1 MRIFELPKMEIAIFD
16 GNVVTSAS
24 GGDTPSGNSL
34 VNGSGN
40 AAGGD
45 VISDTVSTFS
55 IGYDA
60 IDMGA

>member
-1 MRIFELPKMEIAIFD
+1 MRIFELPKMEIKRFEIENILTVSGGQDSTD
-16 GNVVTSAS
+16 GN
-24 GGDTPSGNSL
+24 L

-40 AAGGD
+40 AAGSN